1 MGCPGGCLPIIGGSG
16 SARGLERGAD
26 VDHGQHLG
34 AVEEGGH
41 LFSGGGAVPEGEQ
54 LPTVLVCAVPTS
66 AVLGDSEE
74 HRRVVDRLEGVACRG
89 DDDQVATAPLP
100 GGVATGEPHASAQ
113 HQQGRLS
120 GASCSASDVP
130 AVRARTLWRSVCSW
144 PP

>member
-1 MGCPGGCLPIIGGSG
+1 MGCPGGCLPIIGSSG

-74 HRRVVDRLEGVACRG
+74 HRRVVDRLEGVAYRG
-89 DDDQVATAPLP
+89 MTIRSPLRPSQAVSPLVSRTCPRSTSRVASP
-100 GGVATGEPHASAQ
+100 GF
-113 HQQGRLS
+113 
-120 GASCSASDVP
+120 SCSASDVP
-130 AVRARTLWRSVCSW
+130 AVRARTVWRSVCSW